1 MFILKEKMM
10 SWEDITRFKL
20 INAVT
25 DLDFPKVELQK
36 KPRLES
42 VMFVYHKGSQ
52 SNPANS
58 SLFLNCIEKT
68 GLSEKIKTI
77 IVKLHHWARL
87 FKARIS

>member
-1 MFILKEKMM
+1 M

-42 VMFVYHKGSQ
+42 VMF
-52 SNPANS
+52 AI
-58 SLFLNCIEKT
+58 L
-68 GLSEKIKTI
+68 
-77 IVKLHHWARL
+77 
-87 FKARIS
+87 